1 MKSFS
6 FQWAVSTL
14 KVSEVK
20 GILYL
25 SDSVIFKELTGK
37 SVLAGKWL
45 AWLKHTHKSPEVRD
59 GILMLKKQGF
69 GTEVVEISV

>member
-1 MKSFS
+1 MKNFL

-25 SDSVIFKELTGK
+25 SDSVIFKELTRN